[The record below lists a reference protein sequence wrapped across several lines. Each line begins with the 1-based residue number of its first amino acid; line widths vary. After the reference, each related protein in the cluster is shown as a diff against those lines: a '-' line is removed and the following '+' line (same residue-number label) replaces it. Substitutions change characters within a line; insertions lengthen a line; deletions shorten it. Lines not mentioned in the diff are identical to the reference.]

1 MIIECKRC
9 HSKFNL
15 DEGLLKEEGS
25 KVRCS
30 QCKDVFVAY
39 PPGLPFQNE
48 EKDTP
53 LVTGEDLEETV
64 FLDSRPLV
72 EALKAEPIAEE
83 LVTDDGDDIKG
94 DLEGEV
100 GEAISLDE
108 LPELEEEIQDTSKAV
123 EAHEPFSPDGL
134 ANLRGEETPDMGD
147 ALEPAPA
154 STLAQ
159 GGPLAVPEESIMP
172 PVERP
177 VEAATK
183 KKKGRRVGIW
193 GVILG
198 VLALI
203 LCVGVAAFF
212 LAPDLIP
219 GLRHFI
225 EPAKKS
231 EITDLG
237 VRRLSFKGVS
247 GSFIQ
252 TEKGI
257 QRFVIQGTVTND
269 YPSPR
274 SFILLKGAIL
284 DDKGQMVK
292 TAMVYA
298 GTTYSEKQ
306 LMEMTLEEINKGLK
320 DRVGS
325 ERANVL
331 IKPEGSVSFM
341 IVFEDL
347 PQNISEFTVEA
358 VSSSPGQ

>member
-1 MIIECKRC
+1 MIIECRRC

-15 DEGLLKEEGS
+15 DEGLLNEEGS

-30 QCKDVFVAY
+30 ECKDVFVAY

-48 EKDTP
+48 EKETP
-53 LVTGEDLEETV
+53 PVTGEELEETV
-64 FLDSRPLV
+64 SLDSRPLA
-72 EALKAEPIAEE
+72 EALKAEPIAGE

-108 LPELEEEIQDTSKAV
+108 LPELEEEIQATSRAV
-123 EAHEPFSPDGL
+123 EDHEPLSPDVL
-134 ANLRGEETPDMGD
+134 PNLREEGTLDMGE
-147 ALEPAPA
+147 ALESAPVG
-154 STLAQ
+154 TLAK
-159 GGPLAVPEESIMP
+159 GAPPAVPEERFIP

-177 VEAATK
+177 MEAAIK

-203 LCVGVAAFF
+203 LCVGVAAYFF
-212 LAPDLIP
+212 APDLIP

-225 EPAKKS
+225 EPANKA
-231 EITDLG
+231 EVTDLG

-257 QRFVIQGTVTND
+257 QRFVIQGTVIND

-284 DDKGQMVK
+284 DDKGQTVK

-306 LMEMTLEEINKGLK
+306 LMEISLEEINKGLK
-320 DRVGS
+320 DRSGRES
-325 ERANVL
+325 ANVL

-341 IVFEDL
+341 VVFEDL